1 MFHLRNIADLLL
13 YVMISR
19 ISLYELWAACKWES
33 CERCTAIYFLESGQ
47 NFRHFSAMRTFVSE
61 TSEVTFT
68 GFLEKAIQKRYA
80 HRKLHKYLPIH
91 FETFLKTP
99 LLEKTS
105 RQLLLK
111 PLHTEI
117 FYFMFFRIAQ
127 EHSHEK
133 LHFLLKSKLY
143 KILDYWVEFLGI
155 IPKIIYCTDLCLS

>member
-1 MFHLRNIADLLL
+1 MFHLRNIADWLL
-13 YVMISR
+13 YVMVSR
-19 ISLYELWAACKWES
+19 YQFVWIVSSMQMVKLWKLYWHILSWVRTELSAFFSNA
-33 CERCTAIYFLESGQ
+33 YFCFR
-47 NFRHFSAMRTFVSE
+47 NFRNN
-61 TSEVTFT
+61 
-68 GFLEKAIQKRYA
+68 FLQVEKAIQKKFA

-91 FETFLKTP
+91 FEKFLKTP

-133 LHFLLKSKLY
+133 LHILLKSMYICKSLVKHY
-143 KILDYWVEFLGI
+143 IKFRIT
-155 IPKIIYCTDLCLS
+155 K